1 VKSQRPGFKKVQ
13 IQEDSDDSDDKEA
26 VQKLKQDGK
35 KTKTVDAK
43 TLKGAQEKAI
53 A

>member
-1 VKSQRPGFKKVQ
+1 VEDLKANKIQEVKSERPGFKKVQ

-35 KTKTVDAK
+35 KTKTVDA
-43 TLKGAQEKAI
+43 
-53 A
+53 